1 MKMITY
7 SKTFTSGNL
16 NGLTVKATLT
26 ASDVS
31 LSHIVVGYTG
41 RDIITGAA
49 WTVTAVEQTLCQ
61 RVEHITARRKGRA
74 CQRIC
79 TKLMNHTGNCTF
91 SSWGL
96 V

>member
-1 MKMITY
+1 MKTLTY

-16 NGLTVKATLT
+16 NGLTVEATLT

-49 WTVTAVEQTLCQ
+49 WTVTAVSQTLCQ
-61 RVEHITARRKGRA
+61 RVEHSTSQARA
-74 CQRIC
+74 CKRIC